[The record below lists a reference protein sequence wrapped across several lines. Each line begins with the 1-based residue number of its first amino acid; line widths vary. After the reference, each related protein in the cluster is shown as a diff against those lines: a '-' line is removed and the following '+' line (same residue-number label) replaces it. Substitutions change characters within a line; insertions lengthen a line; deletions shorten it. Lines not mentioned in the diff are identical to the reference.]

1 MLVINLRQGFGFDI
15 EYNEDICHIVDNG
28 EPHDTLFAYSGII
41 LLLPFLKIYLGE
53 FDQIGELIPE
63 KKKND

>member
-15 EYNEDICHIVDNG
+15 EYNEDICHIVDTG
-28 EPHDTLFAYSGII
+28 EKYDTLHAYSGII

-53 FDQIGELIPE
+53 FDQIGELIPD
-63 KKKND
+63 KKND